1 MPRGIPVS
9 RSLVFVIKSGDVV
22 VDWGDGRVQDVLQGE
37 FRPYDENDFG
47 RVVTDSDLEY
57 LKKNGRVEAYDA
69 YMVYIRTLPEAPSK
83 TID

>member
-9 RSLVFVIKSGDVV
+9 RSLVFVVKSGDVV

-37 FRPYDENDFG
+37 FRPYDESDFG
-47 RVVTDSDLEY
+47 RTATDSDLEY

-69 YMVYIRTLPEAPSK
+69 YIVYIRTLPEAPSK

>member
-9 RSLVFVIKSGDVV
+9 RSLVFVLKSGDVV

-37 FRPYDENDFG
+37 FRPYDESDFG
-47 RVVTDSDLEY
+47 RAATDSDLES

>member
-47 RVVTDSDLEY
+47 RVATDSDLEY

>member
-9 RSLVFVIKSGDVV
+9 RSLVFVVKSGDVV

-37 FRPYDENDFG
+37 FRPYDEADFG
-47 RVVTDSDLEY
+47 RPASDADLEQ
-57 LKKNGRVEAYDA
+57 LRKNGRIEAYDA

-83 TID
+83 TIE

>member
-22 VDWGDGRVQDVLQGE
+22 VDWGDGRVQDILQGE